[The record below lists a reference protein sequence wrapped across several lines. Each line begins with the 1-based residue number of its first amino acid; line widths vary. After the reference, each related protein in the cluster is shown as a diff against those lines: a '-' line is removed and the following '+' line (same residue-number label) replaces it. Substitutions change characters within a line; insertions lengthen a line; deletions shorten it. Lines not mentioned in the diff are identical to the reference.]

1 MQPKVN
7 YGRML
12 DDKLRELE
20 SSGEKPSLLLH
31 ACCAPCSSHTLTYIA
46 ERFRITLYFYNPNI
60 APEEEYSFR
69 RDELKRLVREMGLDI
84 EVLEEAY
91 DPAPFYELAKG
102 LEDLPERGERCR
114 RCIELRLRAAA
125 AKAAELRCD
134 YFTTTLTISPHKDCT
149 FINECGG
156 RISEE
161 TGVPYLFRLQ
171 EARRLQALHRAFK
184 AVQSVPSELLRL
196 RFQQEKGSG
205 KRGRCLIW
213 ARKQRPTQ
221 CVFWIRTR

>member
-7 YGRML
+7 YGKML
-12 DDKLRELE
+12 DDKLAELE
-20 SSGEKPSLLLH
+20 SFGERPSLLLH

-69 RDELKRLVREMGLDI
+69 CEELKRLVREMGLDI
-84 EVLEEAY
+84 EVLEEKY

-102 LEDLPERGERCR
+102 LEELPERGERCQ
-114 RCIELRLRAAA
+114 RCIELRLRTAA
-125 AKAAELRCD
+125 AKAKELGCD
-134 YFTTTLTISPHKDCT
+134 YFTTTLTISPHKDCA

-161 TGVPYLFRLQ
+161 SGVPYLFSDFKKHDGYKHSIELSKQYSLYRQ
-171 EARRLQALHRAFK
+171 NYCGCVYSRMARDKEQ
-184 AVQSVPSELLRL
+184 
-196 RFQQEKGSG
+196 
-205 KRGRCLIW
+205 
-213 ARKQRPTQ
+213 
-221 CVFWIRTR
+221 

>member
-7 YGRML
+7 YGKMM
-12 DDKLRELE
+12 DDKLAELE
-20 SSGEKPSLLLH
+20 SSGERPSLLLH

-69 RDELKRLVREMGLDI
+69 CEELKRLVREMGLDI
-84 EVLEEAY
+84 EVLEEKY

-102 LEDLPERGERCR
+102 LEELPERGERCQ
-114 RCIELRLRAAA
+114 RCIELRLRTAA
-125 AKAAELRCD
+125 AKAKELGCD
-134 YFTTTLTISPHKDCT
+134 YFTTTLTISPHKDCA

-161 TGVPYLFRLQ
+161 SGVPYLFSDFKKHDGYKHSIELSKQYSLYRQ
-171 EARRLQALHRAFK
+171 NYCGCVYSRMARDKEQ
-184 AVQSVPSELLRL
+184 
-196 RFQQEKGSG
+196 
-205 KRGRCLIW
+205 
-213 ARKQRPTQ
+213 
-221 CVFWIRTR
+221 

>member
-7 YGRML
+7 YGKML
-12 DDKLRELE
+12 DDKLAELE
-20 SSGEKPSLLLH
+20 SSGERPWLLLH

-69 RDELKRLVREMGLDI
+69 CEELKRLVREMGLDI
-84 EVLEEAY
+84 EVLEEKY

-102 LEDLPERGERCR
+102 LEELPERGERCQ
-114 RCIELRLRAAA
+114 RCIELRLRTAA
-125 AKAAELRCD
+125 AKAKELGCD
-134 YFTTTLTISPHKDCT
+134 YFTTTLTISPHKDCA

-161 TGVPYLFRLQ
+161 SGVPYLFSDFKKHDGYKHSIELSKQYSLYRQ
-171 EARRLQALHRAFK
+171 NYCGCVYSRMARDKEQ
-184 AVQSVPSELLRL
+184 
-196 RFQQEKGSG
+196 
-205 KRGRCLIW
+205 
-213 ARKQRPTQ
+213 
-221 CVFWIRTR
+221 